1 MRRSTRRRQLGRR
14 VGARGPNAHG
24 PREALAGL
32 LDAHRARGEDI
43 GHACHVS
50 AADIRAASHS
60 FEEGTTTSGS
70 TGGHPP
76 SFFGGSPTPRR
87 LPSPG
92 SWGRLSTWGSS
103 LPRRG
108 PPGSPSS
115 PRRRAAASA
124 RSVSWP
130 RPTVSPMRLCPSRL
144 EVVVGGVCRVLG
156 RRDQGVRGGAVQRAV
171 RHHDPLGC
179 GGLVRLPSRRRT
191 LPSSAPRPG
200 TPRTSWPWPSGAF
213 LPPARRRARGLWRA
227 SGTVACRSS
236 LATPS
241 RSSSP
246 K

>member
-1 MRRSTRRRQLGRR
+1 MAQEVRTLTGPARPWRASSTRTG
-14 VGARGPNAHG
+14 
-24 PREALAGL
+24 
-32 LDAHRARGEDI
+32 
-43 GHACHVS
+43 
-50 AADIRAASHS
+50 RAARIL
-60 FEEGTTTSGS
+60 GTLVTSRRRTS
-70 TGGHPP
+70 APP
-76 SFFGGSPTPRR
+76 ATASRKGPPRRALRVATRRAFGGSPTPRQ

-92 SWGRLSTWGSS
+92 SWGGLSTWGSS

-144 EVVVGGVCRVLG
+144 AVVVGGVGRVLG